1 MDTSE
6 TGADDRGTAEEANGD
21 TDDIGDADGIE
32 GTDGTHDV
40 AVVGGGV
47 AGLSAGI
54 FTARAG
60 LDTLIV
66 DDADRGSILRRNAHL
81 ENFPGFP
88 VGVNTRLF
96 LDMTEDQAE
105 RAGCAFLDG
114 VVTDVRHAEAGPRS
128 ELGFELVLEE
138 GEALDA
144 ERVIA
149 ASWADSSYLDGLD
162 VEVDRRGSKGF
173 VLENDNDGPQ
183 AGHTG
188 VEGLYAAGRL
198 ADQYHQAIVTA
209 GHGAR
214 VGLTLVHDADVYLY
228 HDWVAPAGYFTDRGR
243 EVPPGIEEIDA
254 EEREQRERESMELM
268 REYFSE
274 LHPDEPTPHPSLAN
288 DE

>member
-1 MDTSE
+1 MNVSDTS
-6 TGADDRGTAEEANGD
+6 DDRRGAI
-21 TDDIGDADGIE
+21 DDG
-32 GTDGTHDV
+32 DGTGRTRDV
-40 AVVGGGV
+40 VIVGGGV

-88 VGVNTRLF
+88 AGVNTRLF

-105 RAGCAFLDG
+105 RAGCSFFDG
-114 VVTDVRHAEAGPRS
+114 VVTEVERAENS
-128 ELGFELVLEE
+128 GFDLALEGGGGLE
-138 GEALDA
+138 A

-149 ASWADSSYLDGLD
+149 ASWADSGYLDGLD
-162 VEVDRRGSKGF
+162 IEVDQRGSKGF
-173 VLENDNDGPQ
+173 VLEEDNDGPQ

-243 EVPPGIEEIDA
+243 EVPPGIEEIDEA
-254 EEREQRERESMELM
+254 ERRERERESMQAM
-268 REYFSE
+268 REYFAE
-274 LHPDEPTPHPSLAN
+274 PHPDEPTPHPSLA
-288 DE
+288 DEE